1 MMFARH
7 VLLPFTLLGVLGC
20 GPRKSTATGPESLY
34 QENCARC
41 HARAGEPGGPTMGGS
56 LGPDLS
62 HIGSAKGMTVEW
74 FASYI
79 SDPKSERPDAK
90 LMPAFKDKLSAEQ
103 IHSLAE
109 YLAKKK

>member
-1 MMFARH
+1 MTLRLLSVA
-7 VLLPFTLLGVLGC
+7 VLLANFVGC
-20 GPRKSTATGPESLY
+20 GHSKSTTTEPEALY

-41 HARAGEPGGPTMGGS
+41 HARVGEPGGPTMGGS

-74 FASYI
+74 LVNYI

-90 LMPAFKDKLSAEQ
+90 LMPAFKDKLKAEQ

-109 YLAKKK
+109 YLSQKK